1 MHRFLKRSRV
11 EHQQEVSSV
20 SGAKRDGNRPTG
32 LYWRRLWGWEPTC
45 SALHQPSGDSLSAL
59 HETRR
64 ENRWGWAKSVLV
76 TRLTLDRWGSRP
88 FDRPDLATD
97 FKSTRLAGKRVA
109 CGIIG
114 VRIRRNSD

>member
-76 TRLTLDRWGSRP
+76 TRLS
-88 FDRPDLATD
+88 
-97 FKSTRLAGKRVA
+97 S
-109 CGIIG
+109 IG
-114 VRIRRNSD
+114 GVPAHLTGQICRRISSLREPR